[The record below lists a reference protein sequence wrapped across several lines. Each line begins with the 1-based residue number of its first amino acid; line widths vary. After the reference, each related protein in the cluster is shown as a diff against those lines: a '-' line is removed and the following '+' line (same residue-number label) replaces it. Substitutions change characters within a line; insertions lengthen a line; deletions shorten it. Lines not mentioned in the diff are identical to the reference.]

1 MKRIFFA
8 SVLAGAASL
17 SISSA
22 AFADTNSVN
31 MSNITSQ
38 QLFGDLIKDLG
49 ATMSYRAVTPAEP
62 LGILLGIDVGLELT
76 GTKLKNANDSWK
88 TATGGSGNSSL
99 YMGKIHVH
107 KGLPLGIDVGAYYGK
122 VAASNMKSMGGEIS
136 YALLSGSAVT
146 PALALRGTYT
156 KMFGVS
162 DLDLN
167 TAGLELSISK
177 GFLMLTPYAGIGA
190 VYYDGQGTGGP
201 AANKTS
207 FSSESDT
214 LAKYFLGVNFNLGLV
229 NFAAEADKTGDN
241 SSYSAKFGL
250 RW

>member
-1 MKRIFFA
+1 MKRIFI
-8 SVLAGAASL
+8 AGLLSMSL
-17 SISSA
+17 STA
-22 AFADTNSVN
+22 AFAGSNTIN
-31 MSNITSQ
+31 MSQFPNKQ

-49 ATMSYRAVTPAEP
+49 AAMSYRAVTPAEP
-62 LGILLGIDVGLELT
+62 LGILLGIDVGVELT

-88 TATGGSGNSSL
+88 KATEGNGKSNL

-107 KGLPLGIDVGAYYGK
+107 KGLPMGIDVGAYYGS
-122 VAASNMKSMGGEIS
+122 VADSNIKSLGGEIS
-136 YALLSGSAVT
+136 YAILSGTAVS

-156 KMFGVS
+156 RLSGVT

-177 GFLMLTPYAGIGA
+177 GFLMLTPYAGVGA
-190 VYYDGQGTGGP
+190 VYYNGQGTPGTTNP
-201 AANKTS
+201 K
-207 FSSESDT
+207 FDSESDT